1 MSSRSLAAARARRAG
16 DLAPPVSGNRP
27 GTSIGSQAAF
37 SQQQHM
43 PPQSTNNV
51 RVARPIQQ
59 PPQQQQQQQQQQ
71 HQYQQQHYQQQYE
84 EQSQVNRRQVTKI
97 RIVDAISLITLR
109 LGRVEQWIAES
120 ETDESSG
127 QQGASYIP
135 DNNKIIDSS
144 VLTTIINRLD
154 SLEKNS
160 LNATASGSNVSSEEI
175 GELKENVSK
184 LTEQFTNMGDEVAK
198 HRIELAKQTEQ
209 VFRFNRE
216 LTETK
221 DILKSFMVKYDMFTQ
236 EMTTNL
242 TDYEDA
248 LSDLE
253 KRLPSS
259 EEVAPEDASEQA
271 AEDDDEPEDTR
282 LTDND
287 DSIENNIMSV
297 DLKSIIKHEL
307 ANV

>member
-1 MSSRSLAAARARRAG
+1 M
-16 DLAPPVSGNRP
+16 
-27 GTSIGSQAAF
+27 
-37 SQQQHM
+37 
-43 PPQSTNNV
+43 
-51 RVARPIQQ
+51 
-59 PPQQQQQQQQQQ
+59 
-71 HQYQQQHYQQQYE
+71 
-84 EQSQVNRRQVTKI
+84 
-97 RIVDAISLITLR
+97 
-109 LGRVEQWIAES
+109 
-120 ETDESSG
+120 
-127 QQGASYIP
+127 
-135 DNNKIIDSS
+135 
-144 VLTTIINRLD
+144 
-154 SLEKNS
+154 EKNS

-253 KRLPSS
+253 KRLPVS

-287 DSIENNIMSV
+287 DSIDNNIMSV